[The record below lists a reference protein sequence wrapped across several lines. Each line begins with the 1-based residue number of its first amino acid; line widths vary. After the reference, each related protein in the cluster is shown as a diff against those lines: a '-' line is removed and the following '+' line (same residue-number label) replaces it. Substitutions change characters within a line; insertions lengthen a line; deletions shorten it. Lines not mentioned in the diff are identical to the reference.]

1 MKKFLF
7 IVLIFFQLTHLN
19 AQIYSPWFIGGKIWE
34 WPNTWTDMSGVSY
47 PEGYDFLYDYSGNL
61 LLYTYDNHLVSA
73 VDGLTPN
80 TLAGSFGGSL
90 IIDESSTQSTLFVP
104 HPGNSNIYYLF
115 STPAD
120 MNGNTYYSKIDLSLN
135 SGYGDVVLTEKNV
148 LLFEGGT
155 EKIAATFHSEINGIW
170 VLFHETGNNVF
181 RSYLIDVN
189 GLNVNSYQTTSIG
202 SVIDTSSVA
211 DARGEMTFSF
221 SGTQVACAIE
231 SGSVEIFD
239 FNKQTGLLH
248 APRILNDSNLYAPY
262 GVEFSPSEDLVYTSD
277 LYTGAVLQFNISLP
291 DTQIVSSKVIVNP
304 PVTPIANQPVSGCLE
319 ICADGKIY
327 QARYLKNRLGV
338 IEYPNTLGTSCGYD
352 TTFIIG
358 SNIANAGTSQLGLP
372 YIVGPNFFSSADDIH
387 GEYLDPCQ
395 SGLFQLEKPIDQLA
409 DSIVWYLD
417 YPNMDTAFIRVTY
430 GDTLIFEYPEPGYYL
445 VLAENR
451 YNSNVFEDW
460 GDIFVSI
467 LPQLDLDLGN
477 DTTLC
482 KGESLY
488 FDLSYYDTCYWTSPD
503 FHWQYE
509 TSGGTAE
516 SFSSILTVDQEG
528 IYSLEIS
535 SLPEFHTC
543 LISDTISVTYS
554 TDTLNLSLDT
564 IIPLCSN
571 FSISSPIGYNSYS
584 WSNGETNNSINIQS
598 PGTYWVEVIN
608 QDGCIEQDTILIEIN
623 DPALLSFTQS
633 HSSISCFGD
642 ESNVS
647 FNVTGGTPPYVY
659 PSDTN
664 LLAGNYI
671 FVAIDSLGCTDTLT
685 ITLDEPPLIEIDT
698 LITPASSSSS
708 NDGAIDLTVVGGVTP
723 YSFLWSN
730 GSTSEDLNSIVS
742 GSYLLELTDSL
753 GCVKS
758 DSFNVPYLLLVPERN
773 SIDISV
779 FPNPT
784 TAIIYIE
791 GMDPYDQ
798 LKLFNA
804 NGKLLYSSVAIRKDI
819 HLDLKDF
826 VNGVYFLCI
835 ERGNEL
841 YFQKVI
847 KN

>member
-7 IVLIFFQLTHLN
+7 IVLLVHQFSLLS
-19 AQIYSPWFIGGKIWE
+19 AQNPWFIGGKIWE
-34 WPNTWTDMSGVSY
+34 WPNTWMDMSGVSY
-47 PEGYDFLYDYSGNL
+47 PEGYDFLYDYSSNL
-61 LLYTYDNHLVSA
+61 LLYTYGNNLVSA
-73 VDGLTPN
+73 INGPTPS
-80 TLAGSFGGSL
+80 TVASSFGGSL

-104 HPGNSNIYYLF
+104 HPLNSNIYYLF
-115 STPAD
+115 STPAN
-120 MNGNTYYSKIDLSLN
+120 MSGNTYYSKIDLSLN

-148 LLFEGGT
+148 MLFEGGT
-155 EKIAATFHSEINGIW
+155 EKIAATFHPTIAGIW

-181 RSYLIDVN
+181 RSYLIDAN

-248 APRILNDSNLYAPY
+248 APRILNDSDLYAPY

-304 PVTPIANQPVSGCLE
+304 PVNPVVNQPVSGCLE
-319 ICADGKIY
+319 KSLDGKIY

-338 IEYPNTLGTSCGYD
+338 IEYPDSLGTSCGYD

-358 SNIANAGTSQLGLP
+358 SDIVNAGTSGLGLP
-372 YIVGPNFFSSADDIH
+372 NSIPNFFTFDIWIDGDH
-387 GEYLDPCQ
+387 FDPCQ
-395 SGLFQLEKPIDQLA
+395 SGLIKLVKPVDQLA

-430 GDTLIFEYPEPGYYL
+430 GDTLIFEYPEPGYYD
-445 VLAENR
+445 VVAENR

-460 GDIFVSI
+460 GPIYVSI
-467 LPQLDLDLGN
+467 LPPLDLGN

-482 KGESLY
+482 KGESLF

-535 SLPEFHTC
+535 SLPEFHSC

-554 TDTLNLSLDT
+554 TDTLSLSLDT

-584 WSNGETNNSINIQS
+584 WSTGETNNSINIHS

-708 NDGAIDLTVVGGVTP
+708 NDGAIDLSVVGGVTP

-730 GSTSEDLNSIVS
+730 GSTTEDLNSIVS

-753 GCVKS
+753 CCVKT
-758 DSFNVPYLLLVPERN
+758 DSFNVSYLLLVQGIN
-773 SIDISV
+773 NIDISV

-784 TAIIYIE
+784 TSSIYIE
-791 GMDPYDQ
+791 GIEPYDQ

-804 NGKLLYSSVAIRKDI
+804 YGNLLHSSEAIRKDI
-819 HLDLKDF
+819 HLDLKVY

>member
-1 MKKFLF
+1 MKKFTF
-7 IVLIFFQLTHLN
+7 IVLLVFQFSFLS
-19 AQIYSPWFIGGKIWE
+19 AQTPWFIGGKIWE
-34 WPNTWTDMSGVSY
+34 WPNTWTDMPGVSY

-61 LLYTYDNHLVSA
+61 LLYTYGNHLVSA

-80 TLAGSFGGSL
+80 TVPSSFGGAL

-120 MNGNTYYSKIDLSLN
+120 MSGNTYYSKIDLSLN

-148 LLFEGGT
+148 MLFEGGT

-211 DARGEMTFSF
+211 DARGEMTFSL

-248 APRILNDSNLYAPY
+248 APRILNDTNLYAPY

-304 PVTPIANQPVSGCLE
+304 PVNPVANQPVSGCLE
-319 ICADGKIY
+319 FCPDGKIY

-338 IEYPNTLGTSCGYD
+338 IEYPDSLGTSCDYD
-352 TTFIIG
+352 TTFVIG
-358 SNIANAGTSQLGLP
+358 SDIANAGTSELGLP
-372 YIVGPNFFSSADDIH
+372 YIVGPNFFSPGLWIH
-387 GEYLDPCQ
+387 GDHLEPCQ
-395 SGLFQLEKPIDQLA
+395 SGLIKLVKPIDPLT

-430 GDTLIFEYPEPGYYL
+430 GDTLIFEYPEPGFYY
-445 VLAENR
+445 VMAENR

-460 GDIFVSI
+460 GEITVSI
-467 LPQLDLDLGN
+467 VPPLDLGN

-482 KGESLY
+482 KGESLF
-488 FDLSYYDTCYWTSPD
+488 FDLSYYDTCYWISPD

-509 TSGGTAE
+509 TSGGT
-516 SFSSILTVDQEG
+516 FQISSPAFTVDQEG

-535 SLPEFHTC
+535 IPPAFYSC

-554 TDTLNLSLDT
+554 TDTLNLGLDT
-564 IIPLCSN
+564 IVPQSSN
-571 FSISSPIGYNSYS
+571 FTILSPIGYNSYL
-584 WSNGETNNSINIQS
+584 WSTGETINSINIQS
-598 PGTYWVEVIN
+598 SGTYWLEVIN
-608 QDGCIEQDTILIEIN
+608 QDGCIEQDTILIEISY
-623 DPALLSFTQS
+623 PTLLSLTQS
-633 HSSISCFGD
+633 HSSISCFGG

-647 FNVTGGTPPYVY
+647 FSVSGGTPPYVY
-659 PSDTN
+659 PSDTS
-664 LLAGNYI
+664 LFAGNYI
-671 FVAIDSLGCTDTLT
+671 FVAIDSLGYTDTLT
-685 ITLDEPPLIEIDT
+685 LTIDEPPLIEIDT

-730 GSTSEDLNSIVS
+730 GSTTEDLSSIVS
-742 GSYLLELTDSL
+742 GSYLLELTDSQ
-753 GCVKS
+753 GCVKT
-758 DSFNVPYLLLVPERN
+758 DSFNVPFLLLVPERN

-784 TAIIYIE
+784 TSIIYIE

-804 NGKLLYSSVAIRKDI
+804 YGKLLYSSEAIRKDI
-819 HLDLKDF
+819 HLDLKGF
-826 VNGVYFLCI
+826 VNGVYYLCI